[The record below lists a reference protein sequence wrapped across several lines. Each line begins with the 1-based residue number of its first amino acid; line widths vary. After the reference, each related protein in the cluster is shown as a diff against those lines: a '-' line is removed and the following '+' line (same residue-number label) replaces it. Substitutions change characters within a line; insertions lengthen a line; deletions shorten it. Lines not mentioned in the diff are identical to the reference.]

1 MRLSPSRRTGIL
13 GLIPG
18 LLVCGAIGFAV
29 AFAASTTR
37 GPGVRD
43 ESESQSG
50 GPAST
55 PRNIILL
62 IGDGMGP
69 QQVGLLFDWA
79 EASNNTPTAIE
90 TLMQSGEIGIVRTG
104 ASDSPLTDSA
114 SSATAIATGVRT
126 YNGAI
131 GVGPD
136 GERLET
142 IIEKAG
148 ARGRKT
154 GLVTTTSVTHATPAS
169 FAAHIDRR
177 SKEAEIAQQLV
188 ASSVDVILGG
198 GRSYFLSERHDL
210 RPQIEAAGWRL
221 VTDEAALNALV
232 PGGRVLGLFA
242 NGHLP
247 YLIDRDSPDETEA
260 PTLAELTAKAL
271 QLLSDEDDAE
281 GFVLM
286 IEGGRIDH
294 GGHANDVASVLG
306 EMREFDRT
314 VDVVLSYQEQFPDTL
329 VLVTADHETGGLC
342 VTAGRRGLSHQ
353 DFLDMASAES
363 SAEVLVPEGKLPG
376 TLKPEPFGVGRVDFY
391 PQSARPLT
399 FGGISRSAGWN
410 VSFGSQ
416 GHSTTPVYAIAR
428 GPGAHRFAGL
438 LDHPAVGQRLIE
450 LLGE

>member
-1 MRLSPSRRTGIL
+1 MRLSPSRRTGHL
-13 GLIPG
+13 GAIPV
-18 LLVCGAIGFAV
+18 LLLCGAIGVAV
-29 AFAASTTR
+29 ALSASRTSGT
-37 GPGVRD
+37 GAND
-43 ESESQSG
+43 ESQSPAD
-50 GPAST
+50 GPPTS

-79 EASNNTPTAIE
+79 DASANTPTAIE
-90 TLMQSGEIGIVRTG
+90 TLMQSGELGIVRTG
-104 ASDSPLTDSA
+104 ATDSPLTDSA
-114 SSATAIATGVRT
+114 SSATAIATGIRT

-142 IIEKAG
+142 IIEKAH

-169 FAAHIDRR
+169 FAAHIDQR
-177 SKEAEIAQQLV
+177 SKEAEIAEQLV

-210 RPQIEAAGWRL
+210 RPQIATAGWRL
-221 VTDEAALNALV
+221 VTDGAELNALV
-232 PGGRVLGLFA
+232 PGERVLGLFA
-242 NGHLP
+242 NGQLP
-247 YLIDRDSPDETEA
+247 YLIDRDSPDEA
-260 PTLAELTAKAL
+260 QSPTLPELTAKAL
-271 QLLSDEDDAE
+271 QLLSDGDDE
-281 GFVLM
+281 TGFVLM
-286 IEGGRIDH
+286 VEGGRIDH
-294 GGHANDVASVLG
+294 GGHANDVAAVLG

-314 VDVVLSYQEQFPDTL
+314 IDVVLSYQEQFPDTL

-342 VTAGRRGLSHQ
+342 VTAGRRALTSQ
-353 DFLDMASAES
+353 DFLDMARAES

-391 PQSARPLT
+391 PQSARPVT

-428 GPGAHRFAGL
+428 GPGAHRFSGL
-438 LDHPAVGQRLIE
+438 LDHPTVGQRLIE